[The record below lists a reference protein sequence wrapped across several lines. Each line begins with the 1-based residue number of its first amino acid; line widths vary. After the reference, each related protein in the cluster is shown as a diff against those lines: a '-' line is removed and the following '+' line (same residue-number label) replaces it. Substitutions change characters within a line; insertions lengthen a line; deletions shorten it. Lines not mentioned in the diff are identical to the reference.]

1 MQARKE
7 IRDLTV
13 GEIIQQMTPKGL
25 QHFEIEFDKY
35 PRGDTPEVVIKL
47 WDLSILR
54 WHRLSP
60 DSPMPDDRDRIASL
74 EEDLE
79 YHGRQIAAARKHI
92 GRLAEAV
99 TAAATAPA
107 PEVHDGTPRVD
118 AEVHSGTA
126 EETGGQAVAHSQA

>member
-1 MQARKE
+1 MQPRKQ

-35 PRGDTPEVVIKL
+35 PRGDTPEVVVKL

-54 WHRLSP
+54 WHSLSP

-74 EEDLE
+74 EKDLE
-79 YHGRQIAAARKHI
+79 YHGRQITAAQKRISQLAAAVTLTALVPEHDDKTPCD
-92 GRLAEAV
+92 EAQ
-99 TAAATAPA
+99 
-107 PEVHDGTPRVD
+107 VH
-118 AEVHSGTA
+118 AGTA
-126 EETGGQAVAHSQA
+126 EDARSQAAADSQA